1 MQETA
6 DADADVSDEIKP
18 MRFVPSDKG
27 LISSLFT
34 AINECQ
40 AMHPDSS
47 SENCDDQ
54 DEYDDEDEDN
64 EHHANGNGH
73 YQDAE
78 VVETELVEEI
88 AAHMNDANTD
98 PNEVQLSE
106 RGRQILRRLN
116 INYQSKN

>member
-1 MQETA
+1 
-6 DADADVSDEIKP
+6 
-18 MRFVPSDKG
+18 
-27 LISSLFT
+27 
-34 AINECQ
+34 
-40 AMHPDSS
+40 MHPDSS